1 MTATKPEAEVYLAHI
16 KKDTSDADTV
26 VSNYARILE
35 ENTQNLIDG
44 RITIEQFETTTPNN
58 SDISVSHLNHMRDAI
73 IRTWSLREDRL
84 KQIAKETSS

>member
-1 MTATKPEAEVYLAHI
+1 MAYFIHKQLLP
-16 KKDTSDADTV
+16 K
-26 VSNYARILE
+26 N
-35 ENTQNLIDG
+35 NLIWVLKLHPED
-44 RITIEQFETTTPNN
+44 TIEQFETTTPNN